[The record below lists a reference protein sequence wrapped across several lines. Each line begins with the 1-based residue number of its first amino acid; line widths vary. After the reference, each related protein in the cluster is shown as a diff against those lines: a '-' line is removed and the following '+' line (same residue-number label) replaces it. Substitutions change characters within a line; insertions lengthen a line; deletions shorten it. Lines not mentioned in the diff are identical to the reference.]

1 MPSHLLCIET
11 TTTQCSVALCADG
24 ELSTLAQSNHENYQ
38 HAQLLHT
45 YIDKVLSKHNLKPS
59 DLAAIA
65 LSSGPGS
72 YTGLRIGAAAAK
84 GLCYANDIPL
94 ISIPTLDIVAR
105 EITPSGGHI
114 IATLDARRDEVYC
127 AIYTHD
133 YQCVQAAI
141 PHVIISNSFTEWTEK
156 GPVYFVGTGLEKCE
170 EIVNNNTQFIFPKDP
185 SYPSAAHMVKQAQDA
200 FEKQVFEDVTYFD
213 VDYLKAFQISPQ
225 KKNVLGQST

>member
-1 MPSHLLCIET
+1 
-11 TTTQCSVALCADG
+11 
-24 ELSTLAQSNHENYQ
+24 
-38 HAQLLHT
+38 
-45 YIDKVLSKHNLKPS
+45 
-59 DLAAIA
+59 LAAIA

-94 ISIPTLDIVAR
+94 IAIPTLDIVAR

-170 EIVNNNTQFIFPKDP
+170 EVVNNNTQFIFPKDP
-185 SYPSAAHMVKQAQDA
+185 SYPSAKHMVKQAQAA
-200 FEKQVFEDVTYFD
+200 FEQQVFEDVAYFD
-213 VDYLKAFQISPQ
+213 VDYLKAFQTSPQ
-225 KKNVLGQST
+225 KKNALGQST

>member
-1 MPSHLLCIET
+1 MPTHLLCIET

-24 ELSTLAQSNHENYQ
+24 ELSSLAQSNHENYQ

-94 ISIPTLDIVAR
+94 ITIPTMDIVAR
-105 EITPSGGHI
+105 EITPSDGHI

-133 YQCVQAAI
+133 YQCVQTAS
-141 PHVIISNSFTEWTEK
+141 PHIISPKSFAEWTAT
-156 GPVYFVGTGLEKCE
+156 GLVYFVGTGLEKCE
-170 EIVNNNTQFIFPKDP
+170 EIIDHNTQFVFPKDP
-185 SYPSAAHMVKQAQDA
+185 SYPSAAQMVKQAQDA
-200 FEKQVFEDVTYFD
+200 FEQQVFEDVAYFD
-213 VDYLKAFQISPQ
+213 VDYLKAFQTSPK
-225 KKNVLGQST
+225 KKNSLGQST

>member
-24 ELSTLAQSNHENYQ
+24 ELTSLAQSNHENYQ

-45 YIDKVLSKHNLKPS
+45 YVVKVLSKHNLKPS

-94 ISIPTLDIVAR
+94 IAIPTLDIVAR
-105 EITPSGGHI
+105 EITPSDGHI

-133 YQCVQAAI
+133 YHCVQPAS
-141 PHVIISNSFTEWTEK
+141 PHIISPKSFAEWTAK

-170 EIVNNNTQFIFPKDP
+170 EIIDNNTQFVFPTDP
-185 SYPSAAHMVKQAQDA
+185 SHPSAAQMVKQAQDA
-200 FEKQVFEDVTYFD
+200 FEQQVFEDVAYFD

-225 KKNVLGQST
+225 KKNALGQST

>member
-24 ELSTLAQSNHENYQ
+24 ELSTLTQSNHENYQ

-94 ISIPTLDIVAR
+94 IAIPTLDIVAR
-105 EITPSGGHI
+105 EITPSDGHI
-114 IATLDARRDEVYC
+114 IATLDARRDELYC
-127 AIYTHD
+127 AIYTYD
-133 YQCVQAAI
+133 YQCVQPAS
-141 PHVIISNSFTEWTEK
+141 PHVITSISFAEWTAK
-156 GPVYFVGTGLEKCE
+156 GLVYFVGTGLEKCE
-170 EIVNNNTQFIFPKDP
+170 EIADHNTEFILPKYP
-185 SYPSAAHMVKQAQDA
+185 SYPSAAQMVKQAQDA
-200 FEKQVFEDVTYFD
+200 FEKQVFEEVAYFD
-213 VDYLKAFQISPQ
+213 VDYLKAFQTIPQ
-225 KKNVLGQST
+225 KKNALGQST

>member
-1 MPSHLLCIET
+1 
-11 TTTQCSVALCADG
+11 
-24 ELSTLAQSNHENYQ
+24 
-38 HAQLLHT
+38 LHT
-45 YIDKVLSKHNLKPS
+45 YIVKVLSKHNLKPS

-94 ISIPTLDIVAR
+94 IAIPTLDIVAR
-105 EITPSGGHI
+105 EITPSDGHI

-133 YQCVQAAI
+133 YHCVQPAS
-141 PHVIISNSFTEWTEK
+141 PHIISPKSFAEWTAK

-170 EIVNNNTQFIFPKDP
+170 EIIDNNTQFVFPKDP
-185 SYPSAAHMVKQAQDA
+185 SHPSAAQMVKQAQDA
-200 FEKQVFEDVTYFD
+200 FEQQVFEDVAYFD
-213 VDYLKAFQISPQ
+213 VDYLKAFQTSPQ
-225 KKNVLGQST
+225 KKNALGQST

>member
-24 ELSTLAQSNHENYQ
+24 ELTSLAQSNHENYQ

-45 YIDKVLSKHNLKPS
+45 YIVKVLSKHNLKPS

-94 ISIPTLDIVAR
+94 IAIPTLDIVAR
-105 EITPSGGHI
+105 EITPSDGHI

-133 YQCVQAAI
+133 YHCVQPAS
-141 PHVIISNSFTEWTEK
+141 PHIISPKSFAEWTAK

-170 EIVNNNTQFIFPKDP
+170 EIVDNNTQFVFPKDP
-185 SYPSAAHMVKQAQDA
+185 SHPSAAQMVKQAQDA
-200 FEKQVFEDVTYFD
+200 FEQQVFEDVAYFD
-213 VDYLKAFQISPQ
+213 VDYLKAFQTSPQ
-225 KKNVLGQST
+225 KKNALGQST

>member
-38 HAQLLHT
+38 HSQLLHT
-45 YIDKVLSKHNLKPS
+45 YIDKVLLKHHLKPS
-59 DLAAIA
+59 DLAGIA

-94 ISIPTLDIVAR
+94 IAIPTLDIVAR
-105 EITPSGGHI
+105 EITPKDGQI
-114 IATLDARRDEVYC
+114 IATLDARRDEVYF

-133 YQCVQAAI
+133 YQLIHAAS
-141 PHVIISNSFTEWTEK
+141 PHVITPKSFTECTAK

-170 EIVNNNTQFIFPKDP
+170 EIIDHNTQFIFPKEP
-185 SYPSAAHMVKQAQDA
+185 SYPSAKHMVKQAQHA
-200 FEKQVFEDVTYFD
+200 FEQKRFEDVAYFD
-213 VDYLKAFQISPQ
+213 VDYLKAFQTSPE
-225 KKNVLGQST
+225 KKNALGQTS

>member
-1 MPSHLLCIET
+1 MQSHLLCIET
-11 TTTQCSVALCADG
+11 TTTQCSVALCTNGD
-24 ELSTLAQSNHENYQ
+24 LSTLAQSNHENYQ

-94 ISIPTLDIVAR
+94 IAIPTLDIVAR
-105 EITPSGGHI
+105 EITPSDGHI

-133 YQCVQAAI
+133 YLCLQPAS
-141 PHVIISNSFTEWTEK
+141 PHEITSSSFTEWASK
-156 GPVYFVGTGLEKCE
+156 GPVYFVGTGLEKCK
-170 EIVNNNTQFIFPKDP
+170 EIVDHNTEFIFPKDP
-185 SYPSAAHMVKQAQDA
+185 LYPSAAQMVKQAQDA
-200 FEKQVFEDVTYFD
+200 FEQQVFEDVAYFD
-213 VDYLKAFQISPQ
+213 VDYLKAFQTSPQ
-225 KKNVLGQST
+225 KKNALGQSI

>member
-1 MPSHLLCIET
+1 MQSHLLCIET
-11 TTTQCSVALCADG
+11 TTTQCSVALCTNGD
-24 ELSTLAQSNHENYQ
+24 LSTLAQSNHENYQ

-94 ISIPTLDIVAR
+94 IAIPTLDIIAR
-105 EITPSGGHI
+105 EIMPSDGHI

-133 YQCVQAAI
+133 YRCVQPAS
-141 PHVIISNSFTEWTEK
+141 PHVITSNSFTEWTAK
-156 GPVYFVGTGLEKCE
+156 GMVYFVGTGLEKCE
-170 EIVNNNTQFIFPKDP
+170 EIIDHNTQFVFPKAP
-185 SYPSAAHMVKQAQDA
+185 SFPSAAQMVEQAQDA
-200 FEKQVFEDVTYFD
+200 FEQQVFEDVAYFD
-213 VDYLKAFQISPQ
+213 VDYLKAFQTSPQ
-225 KKNVLGQST
+225 KKNALGQST

>member
-1 MPSHLLCIET
+1 MQSHLLCIET

-94 ISIPTLDIVAR
+94 IAIPTMDIVAR
-105 EITPSGGHI
+105 EITPSDGHI

-133 YQCVQAAI
+133 YQCVQTAR
-141 PHVIISNSFTEWTEK
+141 PHIISPKSFAEWTAT
-156 GPVYFVGTGLEKCE
+156 GLVYFVGTGLEKCE
-170 EIVNNNTQFIFPKDP
+170 EIIDHNTQFVFPKDP
-185 SYPSAAHMVKQAQDA
+185 SYPSAAQMVKQAQDA
-200 FEKQVFEDVTYFD
+200 FEQKVFEDVAYFD
-213 VDYLKAFQISPQ
+213 VDYLKAFQTSPQ
-225 KKNVLGQST
+225 KKNALGQSI

>member
-24 ELSTLAQSNHENYQ
+24 ELSTLVQSNHENYQ

-45 YIDKVLSKHNLKPS
+45 YIEKILSKHNLKPS

-94 ISIPTLDIVAR
+94 IAIPTLDIIAR
-105 EITPSGGHI
+105 EITPIDGHI
-114 IATLDARRDEVYC
+114 IATLDSRRDEVYC
-127 AIYTHD
+127 AIYNHN
-133 YQCVQAAI
+133 YRCIKPAS
-141 PHVIISNSFTEWTEK
+141 PHVITSNSFAEWAPK

-170 EIVNNNTQFIFPKDP
+170 ETVDHNTQFIFPKDP
-185 SYPSAAHMVKQAQDA
+185 SYPSAAQMVKQAHEA
-200 FEKQVFEDVTYFD
+200 FEQNVFEDVAYFD
-213 VDYLKAFQISPQ
+213 VNYLKTFQTSPK
-225 KKNVLGQST
+225 KKNALGQST

>member
-94 ISIPTLDIVAR
+94 IAIPTLDIVAR
-105 EITPSGGHI
+105 EITPSEGHI
-114 IATLDARRDEVYC
+114 IATLDARRDEVYF

-141 PHVIISNSFTEWTEK
+141 PHVIISNSFTEWAEK

-185 SYPSAAHMVKQAQDA
+185 SYPSAKHMVKQAQAA
-200 FEKQVFEDVTYFD
+200 FEQQIFEDVTYFD
-213 VDYLKAFQISPQ
+213 VDYLKAFQTSLQ
-225 KKNVLGQST
+225 KKNALGQST

>member
-24 ELSTLAQSNHENYQ
+24 ELSSLAQSNHENYQ

-45 YIDKVLSKHNLKPS
+45 YIDRVLSKHNLKPS

-94 ISIPTLDIVAR
+94 IAIPTLDIVAR
-105 EITPSGGHI
+105 EITPCNGHI

-133 YQCVQAAI
+133 YQVIKPAI
-141 PHVIISNSFTEWTEK
+141 PHVVTPDSFAQWTAK
-156 GPVYFVGTGLEKCE
+156 GLVHFVGTGLEKCK
-170 EIVNNNTQFIFPKDP
+170 EILEHSPQFIFPQES
-185 SYPSAAHMVKQAQDA
+185 SYPSAAQMTKQAHAA
-200 FEKQVFEDVTYFD
+200 FEKKSFEDVAYFE
-213 VDYLKAFQISPQ
+213 VDYLKAFQASPQ
-225 KKNVLGQST
+225 KKNALGQYS

>member
-94 ISIPTLDIVAR
+94 IAIPTLDIVAR
-105 EITPSGGHI
+105 EITPSVVISLRLLMLGETRYI
-114 IATLDARRDEVYC
+114 L
-127 AIYTHD
+127 
-133 YQCVQAAI
+133 QSI
-141 PHVIISNSFTEWTEK
+141 PTTINAYKLLSRT
-156 GPVYFVGTGLEKCE
+156 
-170 EIVNNNTQFIFPKDP
+170 
-185 SYPSAAHMVKQAQDA
+185 
-200 FEKQVFEDVTYFD
+200 
-213 VDYLKAFQISPQ
+213 
-225 KKNVLGQST
+225 

>member
-24 ELSTLAQSNHENYQ
+24 ELTSLAQSNHENYQ

-45 YIDKVLSKHNLKPS
+45 YIFKVLSKHNLKPS

-94 ISIPTLDIVAR
+94 IAIPTLDIVAR
-105 EITPSGGHI
+105 EITPSDGHI
-114 IATLDARRDEVYC
+114 IATLDARRDEVYF

-133 YQCVQAAI
+133 YHCVQPAS
-141 PHVIISNSFTEWTEK
+141 PHIISPKSFTEWKAK

-170 EIVNNNTQFIFPKDP
+170 GIIDNNPQFVFLKDP
-185 SYPSAAHMVKQAQDA
+185 SYPSAAQMVKQAQDA
-200 FEKQVFEDVTYFD
+200 FEQQVFEDVAYFD
-213 VDYLKAFQISPQ
+213 VDYLKAFQTSPQ
-225 KKNVLGQST
+225 KKNALGQSI

>member
-45 YIDKVLSKHNLKPS
+45 YVDKVLSKHNLKPS
-59 DLAAIA
+59 ELAAIA

-94 ISIPTLDIVAR
+94 IAIPTLDIVAR

-114 IATLDARRDEVYC
+114 IATLDARRDELYC
-127 AIYTHD
+127 AIYSYD

-141 PHVIISNSFTEWTEK
+141 PHVIISNSFNEWAEK

-185 SYPSAAHMVKQAQDA
+185 SYPSAKHMVKQAQAA
-200 FEKQVFEDVTYFD
+200 FEQQVFEDVTYFD
-213 VDYLKAFQISPQ
+213 VDYLKAFQTSPQ
-225 KKNVLGQST
+225 KKNAPGQST

>member
-38 HAQLLHT
+38 HAQLLHI
-45 YIDKVLSKHNLKPS
+45 YVDKVLSKHNLKPS

-94 ISIPTLDIVAR
+94 IAIPTLDIVAR
-105 EITPSGGHI
+105 EIKPSGGHI
-114 IATLDARRDEVYC
+114 IATLDARRDELYC
-127 AIYTHD
+127 AIYSYD

-141 PHVIISNSFTEWTEK
+141 PHVIISNSFNEWAEK

-185 SYPSAAHMVKQAQDA
+185 SYPSAKHMVKQAQAA
-200 FEKQVFEDVTYFD
+200 FEQQVFEDVAYFD
-213 VDYLKAFQISPQ
+213 VDYLKAFQTSPQ
-225 KKNVLGQST
+225 KKNALGQST

>member
-45 YIDKVLSKHNLKPS
+45 YIDKVLSKHNLKAS

-94 ISIPTLDIVAR
+94 IAIPTLDIVAR

-141 PHVIISNSFTEWTEK
+141 PHVIISNSFTEWAEK

-185 SYPSAAHMVKQAQDA
+185 SYPSAKHMVKQVQAA
-200 FEKQVFEDVTYFD
+200 FDQQVFKDVAYFD
-213 VDYLKAFQISPQ
+213 VDYLKAFQTSPQ
-225 KKNVLGQST
+225 KKNALGQST

>member
-94 ISIPTLDIVAR
+94 IAIPTLDIVAR

-114 IATLDARRDEVYC
+114 IATLDARRDELYC
-127 AIYTHD
+127 AIYSYD
-133 YQCVQAAI
+133 YQCVKAAI
-141 PHVIISNSFTEWTEK
+141 PHVIISNSFTEWAEK

-170 EIVNNNTQFIFPKDP
+170 EIVNNNTQFIFPKNP
-185 SYPSAAHMVKQAQDA
+185 SYPSAKHMVKQAQAA
-200 FEKQVFEDVTYFD
+200 FEQQVFEDVAYFD
-213 VDYLKAFQISPQ
+213 VDYLKAFQTSPQ
-225 KKNVLGQST
+225 KKNALGQST

>member
-24 ELSTLAQSNHENYQ
+24 ELTSLAQSNHENYQ

-45 YIDKVLSKHNLKPS
+45 YIFKVLSKHNLKPS

-94 ISIPTLDIVAR
+94 IAIPTLDIVAR
-105 EITPSGGHI
+105 EITPSDGHI

-133 YQCVQAAI
+133 YHCVQPAS
-141 PHVIISNSFTEWTEK
+141 PHIISPKSFAEWKAK

-170 EIVNNNTQFIFPKDP
+170 GIIDNNPQFVFLKDP
-185 SYPSAAHMVKQAQDA
+185 SYPSAAQMVKQAQDA
-200 FEKQVFEDVTYFD
+200 FEQQVFEDVAYFD
-213 VDYLKAFQISPQ
+213 VDYLKAFQTSPQ
-225 KKNVLGQST
+225 KKNALGQST

>member
-45 YIDKVLSKHNLKPS
+45 YIEKVLSKHNLKPS
-59 DLAAIA
+59 NLAAIA

-94 ISIPTLDIVAR
+94 IAIPTLDIVAR
-105 EITPSGGHI
+105 EITPSDGHI

-133 YQCVQAAI
+133 YQRVQLAS
-141 PHVIISNSFTEWTEK
+141 PHVIKSNSFAEWASK

-170 EIVNNNTQFIFPKDP
+170 ETVDHNTQFIFPKDP
-185 SYPSAAHMVKQAQDA
+185 SYPSAALMVKQAQDA
-200 FEKQVFEDVTYFD
+200 FEQHVFEDVAYFD
-213 VDYLKAFQISPQ
+213 VDYLKAFQTSPQ
-225 KKNVLGQST
+225 KKNA